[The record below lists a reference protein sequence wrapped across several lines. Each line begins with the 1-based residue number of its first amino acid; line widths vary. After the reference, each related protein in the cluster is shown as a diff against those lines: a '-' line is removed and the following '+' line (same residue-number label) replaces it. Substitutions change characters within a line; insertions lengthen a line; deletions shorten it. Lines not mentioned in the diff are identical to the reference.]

1 MPARAAGDAA
11 GARRGQQLN
20 ANTDRM
26 NYRHAFHAGGP
37 ADVVK
42 HAVLARILVHLKT
55 KPAAFRVIDT
65 HAGAGLYDLRGPE
78 ATRSPEW
85 RDGIARLLAPP
96 MLEPASA
103 LLAPYLDV
111 VRALNPDGGL
121 TSYPGSPLL
130 VRALLR
136 SQDRL
141 VACELEP
148 NAAAALTHHLGRE
161 RRAKA
166 IAIDGWTA
174 LNAYLPPPE
183 RRGLVLVDPP
193 FEAADEFARLAQAVE
208 TAHRK
213 WATGIFLLWY
223 PLKGRQ
229 DSDALARRLRRSAI
243 PKVLRGEVDFAPAN
257 EPGRLSGCG
266 LIAVNP
272 PWTLSDEME
281 ILLTYLGAIFAGGH
295 RLDWIVRSD

>member
-1 MPARAAGDAA
+1 
-11 GARRGQQLN
+11 
-20 ANTDRM
+20 M

-37 ADVVK
+37 ADVLK
-42 HAVLARILVHLKT
+42 HAVLARILVHLLN

-85 RDGIARLLAPP
+85 RDGIGHLLSAPIDAEA
-96 MLEPASA
+96 LA

-111 VRALNPDGGL
+111 VRALNPGGEL
-121 TSYPGSPLL
+121 ASYPGSPLL

-136 SQDRL
+136 SQDHL

-148 NAAAALTHHLGRE
+148 NAAAALAHNLGRD

-166 IAIDGWTA
+166 VAIDGWTA
-174 LNAYLPPPE
+174 LNAYVPPPE
-183 RRGLVLVDPP
+183 RRGVVLIDPP
-193 FEAADEFARLAQAVE
+193 FEEAGEFSRLAQAVE
-208 TAHRK
+208 AAHRK

-243 PKVLRGEVDFAPAN
+243 PKVLRVEVDFAEQG
-257 EPGRLSGCG
+257 EPGRLAGCG

-272 PWTLSDEME
+272 PWMLAEEMK
-281 ILLTYLGAIFAGGH
+281 ILLPLFAGIFTRDH
-295 RLDWIVRSD
+295 RLDWIARND

>member
-1 MPARAAGDAA
+1 
-11 GARRGQQLN
+11 
-20 ANTDRM
+20 M

-42 HAVLARILVHLKT
+42 HAVLARILVHLRN

-85 RDGIARLLAPP
+85 RDGIGRLLTAPIGG
-96 MLEPASA
+96 EARA
-103 LLAPYLDV
+103 LLAPYLDAV
-111 VRALNPDGGL
+111 GALNPGGAL
-121 TSYPGSPLL
+121 ATYPGSPVL

-148 NAAAALTHHLGRE
+148 NAAAALARNLGHD

-166 IAIDGWTA
+166 FAIDGWTA
-174 LNAYLPPPE
+174 LNAYVPPPE
-183 RRGLVLVDPP
+183 RRGVVLVDPP
-193 FEAADEFARLAQAVE
+193 FEAVDEFTRLAQAVE
-208 TAHRK
+208 ATHRK

-229 DSDALARRLRRSAI
+229 ESDALARRLRRSAI
-243 PKVLRGEVDFAPAN
+243 PKVLRVEVDFATQR
-257 EPGRLSGCG
+257 EPGGLTGCG

-272 PWTLSDEME
+272 PWVLAEEME
-281 ILLTYLGAIFAGGH
+281 ILLPLFAKVFASDH
-295 RLDWIVRSD
+295 RVDWIARGE